1 MTAVASANMSR
12 VDPLALVEANMSRL
26 SASTGE
32 RRDSFSL
39 DDLLGGPRT
48 SSPRRT
54 SANDRGTQQPARAAP
69 VSDSEQAFLADN
81 NIEGGATEDGSQA
94 EEVPSDHEADD
105 LLDLSVHEQSREEDK
120 QLDSSL
126 ESLTTIGSLAE
137 RQSDQSFG
145 DQDSEPED
153 DPSEGHGQGDT
164 SATRSPSENV
174 VDGANKVDPPLDAAS
189 ELLFIP
195 EELKGEIEFGL
206 PNDIFNRDLGEW
218 KVPKQPWCIKSGSGW
233 TFWLKSVGR
242 TIIPSSRLLKEKVVN
257 GKALVALPDEGK
269 TVPMLLEAFDKL
281 PDPQKPCIRDVEER
295 QWRKK
300 TMMRFLATENS
311 SCNAALGEWDVD
323 KEKDGTITVGKL
335 PLVLRELADGD
346 RPARQ
351 VSPPPSFSFSGT
363 TAGSEAQGFHDAVY
377 GDAKHL
383 TDYLG

>member
-218 KVPKQPWCIKSGSGW
+218 KVPKQPWCMKSGSRW
-233 TFWLKSVGR
+233 TFWIKSVGR
-242 TIIPSSRLLKEKVVN
+242 TIKPSSRLLMEKLVN
-257 GKALVALPDEGK
+257 GKTLVALTDEGK
-269 TVPMLLEAFDKL
+269 TVPMLREAFEKL
-281 PDPQKPCIRDVEER
+281 PDPQKPCIRDMEER
-295 QWRKK
+295 QWRRK

-311 SCNAALGEWDVD
+311 SCNAAIGDWDVD
-323 KEKDGTITVGKL
+323 KEKEGTITVGKL
-335 PLVLRELADGD
+335 PLVLKELADGD

-351 VSPPPSFSFSGT
+351 VSPPPSFTFSG
-363 TAGSEAQGFHDAVY
+363 TAGSEAQGFHEAVY